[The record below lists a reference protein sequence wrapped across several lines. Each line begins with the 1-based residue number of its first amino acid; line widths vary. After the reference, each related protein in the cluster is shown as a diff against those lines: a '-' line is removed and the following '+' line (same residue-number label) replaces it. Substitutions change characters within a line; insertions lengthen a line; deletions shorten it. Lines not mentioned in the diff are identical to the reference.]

1 VQQPAGG
8 TQREGQA
15 REALR
20 FMFSPSGSMFRE
32 FLLGA
37 RRKRLKRCCLL
48 HLQFPVA
55 CSHAAKSLHLHHS
68 LVMLRT
74 GPSASGLR
82 TARGWYPEAD

>member
-1 VQQPAGG
+1 MLQSVFRGGSWPSLWGEPAHVQQPAGG

-37 RRKRLKRCCLL
+37 
-48 HLQFPVA
+48 
-55 CSHAAKSLHLHHS
+55 
-68 LVMLRT
+68 
-74 GPSASGLR
+74 
-82 TARGWYPEAD
+82 